1 MSKSTDPKFEFRRVK
16 FVEAE
21 DGSKTG
27 GLEPTIGFADK
38 IEVNM
43 LNDNGRVRTHLFDL
57 DKEQENLAEWIVQV
71 FDYNADSLPD
81 VKIRTCCG
89 FMDPVEL
96 EHCDC
101 CENPRQHRDIFEC
114 PRCLG
119 KEASSEWVDCD
130 CPEDKPEYEPED
142 RLTNPFFDNLF

>member
-1 MSKSTDPKFEFRRVK
+1 MSKSTDPRFEFRRVK
-16 FVEAE
+16 FTESE

-43 LNDNGRVRTHLFDL
+43 LSNNGSVRTHLFDL
-57 DKEQENLAEWIVQV
+57 DKEHETFAEWIVQV
-71 FDYNADSLPD
+71 FDYNADTLPD
-81 VKIRTCCG
+81 LKIRTCCG
-89 FMDPVEL
+89 FMDPIEL
-96 EHCDC
+96 EH
-101 CENPRQHRDIFEC
+101 EEGMHRDIFEC

-119 KEASSEWVDCD
+119 KESGPWLDCD

-142 RLTNPFFDNLF
+142 KLPNPFTEPLF